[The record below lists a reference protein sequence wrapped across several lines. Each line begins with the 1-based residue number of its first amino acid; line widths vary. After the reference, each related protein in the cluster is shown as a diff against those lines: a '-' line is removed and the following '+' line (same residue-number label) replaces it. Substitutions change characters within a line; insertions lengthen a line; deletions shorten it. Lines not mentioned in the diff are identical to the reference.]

1 MVRWNAGTKHV
12 KTQRQTLSPVGPKIE
27 IQKSSG
33 PARDL
38 KGDPKEVRRR
48 RRGGLI
54 RPETRWRIYW
64 TNVSTDNKVRGWTF
78 RRRKP

>member
-33 PARDL
+33 PDTVSAQYS
-38 KGDPKEVRRR
+38 RRT
-48 RRGGLI
+48 
-54 RPETRWRIYW
+54 PCA
-64 TNVSTDNKVRGWTF
+64 S
-78 RRRKP
+78 